1 MESAQENAA
10 NPMAPDPRLA
20 TTASNPLEH
29 ITIHHTGP
37 PMTNRLQGLKLFS
50 GPTMLGHLFAPSSI
64 NYVADPKELELLED
78 EDLRSQSCHSNAPS

>member
-1 MESAQENAA
+1 
-10 NPMAPDPRLA
+10 
-20 TTASNPLEH
+20 
-29 ITIHHTGP
+29 
-37 PMTNRLQGLKLFS
+37 MTNRLQGLKLFS